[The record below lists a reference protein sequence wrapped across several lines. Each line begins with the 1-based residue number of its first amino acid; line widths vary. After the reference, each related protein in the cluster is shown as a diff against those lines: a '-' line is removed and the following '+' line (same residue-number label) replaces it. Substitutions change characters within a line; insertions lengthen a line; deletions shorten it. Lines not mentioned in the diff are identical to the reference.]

1 MNKKMC
7 CNQYMK
13 SYDSA
18 FFLLHFAVLFFR
30 EGKMKKK
37 FYYVYRIKK
46 NKDRIQHRVCIKEQK
61 KNRTMMLKSITKQEY
76 DNEMKKNDEIYLFET
91 RKESHL
97 NG

>member
-1 MNKKMC
+1 MTKKKIGNEQKMC

-37 FYYVYRIKK
+37 ILLRI
-46 NKDRIQHRVCIKEQK
+46 
-61 KNRTMMLKSITKQEY
+61 
-76 DNEMKKNDEIYLFET
+76 
-91 RKESHL
+91 
-97 NG
+97 